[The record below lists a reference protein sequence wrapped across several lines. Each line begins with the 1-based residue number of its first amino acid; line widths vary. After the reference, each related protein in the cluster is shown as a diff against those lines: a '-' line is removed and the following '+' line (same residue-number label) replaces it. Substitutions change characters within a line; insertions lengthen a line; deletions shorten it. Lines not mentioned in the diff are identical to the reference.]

1 MLTDDQAR
9 KLVDQV
15 LSYSKADNCEVRI
28 GAGDYANIRFANNS
42 VTTSG
47 RQQRI
52 ALRISSTIESRTG
65 SVATNETAAA
75 ALKAAVAKSEEL
87 ARLAPPDPEYVEP
100 LGPQKY
106 PQIAG
111 FDTRTAEA
119 AAKELAEGVRPTI
132 EGAAAKKL
140 NSSGFLE
147 RSAAAYALGN
157 KKGNYGYAT
166 LTNYG
171 YSTTVRTPDGTGSGW
186 AFAEGN
192 KLGEMDSAAVARVAI
207 DKAVLSQK
215 PRKLDPGRYTVVL
228 EPAAASDLVLLLFG
242 GAFDA
247 RAADEGRSV
256 MSKKGG
262 GTRVGE
268 KMFSERI
275 NVRSDPFDPRI
286 PTAPWYGGISTELAG
301 VGQFFFAGGGGSSAS
316 FLPVE
321 KRTWVEKGVVKGLSY
336 SRYWAKQK
344 NVAPT
349 GPAGWAAIIE
359 GEDHS
364 LDDLIRSTERGLL
377 ITHFFYIRFVQP
389 QTQQYTG
396 LTRDGVFMIENGR
409 IAYPVNNFRWNES
422 PVNVLANAEMLS
434 RPVRTDRAI
443 VPGIKTHDF
452 NMASV
457 SDAI

>member
-1 MLTDDQAR
+1 MLSNDQAR

-28 GAGDYANIRFANNS
+28 GAGDAANIRFANNS

-52 ALRISSTIESRTG
+52 ALRISSTFDARTG
-65 SVATNETAAA
+65 SVATNETSAE
-75 ALKAAVAKSEEL
+75 ALKGAVARSEEL
-87 ARLAPPDPEYVEP
+87 AKLAPPDPEYVEP
-100 LGPQKY
+100 LGAQKY
-106 PQIAG
+106 PQIEG
-111 FDTRTAEA
+111 FDQRTADSG
-119 AAKELAEGVRPTI
+119 AKELAEAVRATI

-140 NSSGFLE
+140 ESSGFLE
-147 RSAAAYALGN
+147 REASAYALGN
-157 KKGNYGYAT
+157 KKGNFGYTT
-166 LTNYG
+166 LTDYNYT
-171 YSTTVRTPDGTGSGW
+171 TTVRTPDGTGSGW
-186 AFAEGN
+186 ALSAGHE
-192 KLGEMDSAAVARVAI
+192 LGAMDSRAVARVAI
-207 DKAVLSQK
+207 DKAILSQK
-215 PRKLDPGRYTVVL
+215 PRKLDPGRYTVIL
-228 EPAAASDLVLLLFG
+228 EPAAVEDLVLLLFG
-242 GAFDA
+242 GGFDA

-268 KMFSERI
+268 KMFSDRI
-275 NVRSDPFDPRI
+275 TVRSDPFDIRI
-286 PTAPWYGGISTELAG
+286 PTVPWYGGISTQLAG
-301 VGQFFFAGGGGSSAS
+301 VGQFFFGGGGGGGAS

-321 KRTWVEKGVVKGLSY
+321 RRTWVEKGVVKGLSY

-344 NVAPT
+344 NTAPT
-349 GPAGWAAIIE
+349 GPASWATIIH

-364 LDDLIRSTERGLL
+364 LDDLIKSTERGLL

-396 LTRDGVFMIENGR
+396 LTRDGVFMIENGQ

-434 RPVRTDRAI
+434 RPVRTERAI
-443 VPGIKTHDF
+443 VPAIKTHDF